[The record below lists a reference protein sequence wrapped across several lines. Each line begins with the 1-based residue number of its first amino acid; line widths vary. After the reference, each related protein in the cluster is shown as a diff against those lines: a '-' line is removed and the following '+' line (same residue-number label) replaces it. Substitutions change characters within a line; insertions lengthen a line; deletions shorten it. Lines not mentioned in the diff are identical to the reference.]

1 MMAKNLLMA
10 SVTLLSTAGCA
21 PIERMLLY
29 YPTHHASDNGL
40 SPWTHE
46 GKTIGNAR
54 PVESPSTVWLML
66 HGNGGQAADRVYA
79 LPCFSEN
86 DSVYILEYPGYG
98 RRGGTPSKASLNQAA
113 KEAYLLLRDTHPRI
127 PVCVAAESIGSGPAL
142 SLASLDTKPDK
153 FTLVVPFDTLSN
165 VAERHFP
172 RFLVRLI
179 LRDNWD
185 NITALANYD
194 GPVEIFGAEND
205 TIVPINHAHALAAS
219 YPKANMKIIPGG
231 HNEWS
236 HEEKVQFRY
245 P

>member
-1 MMAKNLLMA
+1 MAKNFLIASIALLG
-10 SVTLLSTAGCA
+10 TAGCS

-29 YPTHHASDNGL
+29 YPTHYLSDDSL

-46 GKTIGNAR
+46 GQTIGYAR
-54 PVESPSTVWLML
+54 QVESPSTVWLML
-66 HGNGGQAADRVYA
+66 HGNGGQASDRLYA
-79 LPCFSEN
+79 IPCFSDD

-98 RRGGTPSKASLNQAA
+98 RRAGTPSKASFNKAA
-113 KEAYLLLRDTHPRI
+113 EEAYRVLRELYPQT

-179 LRDNWD
+179 LHDNWD
-185 NITALANYD
+185 NIAALAAYD
-194 GPVEIFGAEND
+194 GPVDIFGAEND
-205 TIVPINHAHALAAS
+205 TIVPVTHAQALANS
-219 YPKANMKIIPGG
+219 YPKANMTTIPGG
-231 HNEWS
+231 HNEWAQ
-236 HEEKVQFRY
+236 ERKVQFRC